1 MTCAGR
7 SFASRVAA
15 SLLGAVGLPELV
27 TTSLRDYRDLALDLA
42 RDPARLAD
50 LRSRLAAN
58 LPGAPLFDTDRT
70 RRQVEAAYGIAWR
83 RRLAGLEPRSFDVP
97 ADA

>member
-7 SFASRVAA
+7 SFAARVAA

-27 TTSLRDYRDLALDLA
+27 TTSLSDYRDLALALA
-42 RDPARLAD
+42 RVPGRLAA
-50 LRSRLAAN
+50 LKARLAAN
-58 LPGAPLFDTDRT
+58 LPTAPLFDTDRT
-70 RRQVEAAYGIAWR
+70 RRQVEAAYEIAWR
-83 RRLAGLEPRSFDVP
+83 RRLAGLSPRSFDVP